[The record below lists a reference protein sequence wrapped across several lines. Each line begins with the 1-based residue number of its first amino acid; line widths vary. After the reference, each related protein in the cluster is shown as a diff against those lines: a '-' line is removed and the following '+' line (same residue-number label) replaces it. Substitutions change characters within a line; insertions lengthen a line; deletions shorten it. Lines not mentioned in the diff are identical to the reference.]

1 MLLKNLFNK
10 IRQKTWRL
18 HQLVLFKAFYLI
30 RIFPIIARL
39 FYVSFPGR
47 CISPNLKAD
56 VDILQISL
64 VKFAV
69 NFNPTILSTF
79 YVFNLSLCI

>member
-1 MLLKNLFNK
+1 MFLF
-10 IRQKTWRL
+10 L
-18 HQLVLFKAFYLI
+18 DVVSA
-30 RIFPIIARL
+30 PI
-39 FYVSFPGR
+39 
-47 CISPNLKAD
+47 LKAD